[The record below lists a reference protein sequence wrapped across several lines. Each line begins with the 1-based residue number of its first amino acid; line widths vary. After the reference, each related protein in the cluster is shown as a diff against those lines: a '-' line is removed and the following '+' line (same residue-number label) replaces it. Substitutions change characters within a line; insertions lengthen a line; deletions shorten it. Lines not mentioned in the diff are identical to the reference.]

1 MVTKFKGIKTAAE
14 YRRGEITR
22 DILRLIGAGVVMG
35 TAVAAPNVV
44 QLLDMFDPKGRAQR
58 NKIWKAIKYLESQER
73 IRISEERGERILI
86 LTKRGQVA
94 LDQLSIEELTVKQ
107 PLMWDRKW
115 RVVMFDIPMY
125 KSRNRIPFREKIQD
139 LGFAMYQKSVWVY
152 PYECRE
158 EVLMVAE
165 HYEVREYIRYL
176 TVEEMSNMR
185 EFVKKFD
192 LL

>member
-1 MVTKFKGIKTAAE
+1 MATKFKGIKTAAE

-22 DILRLIGAGVVMG
+22 DILRLIGAGVVLG
-35 TAVAAPNVV
+35 TAVAAPNVMQV
-44 QLLDMFDPKGRAQR
+44 LDMFDPKGRAQR

-73 IRISEERGERILI
+73 IRITNQDGERMLV

-94 LDQLSIEELTVKQ
+94 LNELSIEELSVK
-107 PLMWDRKW
+107 PPRMWDRKW
-115 RVVMFDIPMY
+115 RVLMFDIPMY
-125 KSRNRIPFREKIQD
+125 KSRNRIPFRAKIQD

-158 EVLMVAE
+158 EVLLIAE
-165 HYEVREYIRYL
+165 HYEVREYVRYM

>member
-1 MVTKFKGIKTAAE
+1 MATKFKGIKTAAE
-14 YRRGEITR
+14 YRRGEIAR
-22 DILRLIGAGVVMG
+22 DILRLIGAGAVMG
-35 TAVAAPNVV
+35 AVVAAPNVA

-73 IRISEERGERILI
+73 IRIAEEKGERTLV
-86 LTKRGQVA
+86 LTRQGQVA
-94 LDQLSIEELTVKQ
+94 LDELSIEELRVQ
-107 PLMWDRKW
+107 PPRTWDRKW
-115 RVVMFDIPMY
+115 RIVMFDIPMY
-125 KSRNRIPFREKIQD
+125 KSRNRIPFRAKIQD
-139 LGFAMYQKSVWVY
+139 LGFEMYQKSVWVY
-152 PYECRE
+152 PYECRQ

>member
-1 MVTKFKGIKTAAE
+1 MTTKFKGIRTAAE

-22 DILRLIGAGVVMG
+22 DILRLIGTGVVLG
-35 TAVAAPNVV
+35 TAVVAPNVV
-44 QLLDMFDPKGRAQR
+44 QVLDVFDPKGRAQR

-73 IRISEERGERILI
+73 IRITEEDGERRLS
-86 LTKRGQVA
+86 LTNRGKEA
-94 LDQLSIEELTVKQ
+94 LHELSIDELSVQ
-107 PLMWDRKW
+107 HPRMWDRKW
-115 RVVMFDIPMY
+115 RIVMFDIPMY

-165 HYEVREYIRYL
+165 HYEVREYIRYM

>member
-1 MVTKFKGIKTAAE
+1 
-14 YRRGEITR
+14 
-22 DILRLIGAGVVMG
+22 
-35 TAVAAPNVV
+35 
-44 QLLDMFDPKGRAQR
+44 
-58 NKIWKAIKYLESQER
+58 
-73 IRISEERGERILI
+73 
-86 LTKRGQVA
+86 
-94 LDQLSIEELTVKQ
+94 
-107 PLMWDRKW
+107 MWDRKW

-139 LGFAMYQKSVWVY
+139 LGFAMYQKSVFVY

-158 EVLMVAE
+158 EVLTVAE

-176 TVEEMSNMR
+176 IVEEMSNMR